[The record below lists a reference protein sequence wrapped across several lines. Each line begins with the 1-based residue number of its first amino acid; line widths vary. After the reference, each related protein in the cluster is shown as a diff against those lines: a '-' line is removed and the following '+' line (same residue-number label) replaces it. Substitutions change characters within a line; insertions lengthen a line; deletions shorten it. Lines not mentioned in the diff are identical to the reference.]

1 MSKPRQTIE
10 DAIVLFAGDSGD
22 GSQTIGAQMT
32 QTSAMAGN
40 DVSTHPDFPAEIRA
54 PAGSLAGV
62 SGFQLHFSSRDIYT
76 PGDKCDVLV
85 AMNPAA
91 LTENIEYL
99 KPNGLLIVN
108 IDNFQKKNLDLAG
121 YVTNPLEDDSLSQFQ
136 IFSVE
141 LTYLTREALAETE
154 LTSKEKDLCKN
165 FFALGVIFWLF
176 NRPIDYTLRFLK
188 EKFGARK
195 PQFVEANTLALKA
208 GIAFA
213 EATDQVAS
221 TYEVKPAKFQ
231 PGKYRNIMGNAA
243 AAIGLIAASQK
254 AGLQLVYGSYP
265 ITPASDILHELSK
278 YKEFGVKTMQMED
291 EIAAVGSAIGASFGG
306 ALGVTG
312 SSGPGIALKAEAIG
326 LAVMVELPLVI
337 LNIQRAGPST
347 GMPTKTEQSDLLQV
361 LYGRNGESPVPVVAA
376 ARPSDCFDTAYEAA
390 RIALKYMTPVFFLSD
405 NTIAN
410 GAEPWRIPDVS
421 TLPSV
426 TTRIESNGSNAEE
439 FEFMAYARDEETLAR
454 PWAIPG
460 TLGLEHRIG
469 GLEKQD
475 LTGNVSY
482 DPENHEKMSR
492 LRDEKVARIANDIP
506 PTEVFGQ
513 NGDELLII
521 GWGGTFGAL
530 RTAVKK
536 KQTEGV
542 PVSHVHLR
550 YLNPLPAD
558 LGDIINRFK
567 KVVVAELNLGQ
578 IITII
583 RARYLVDAIG
593 FNKIQ
598 GQPFYVYE
606 VESKIDEILER

>member
-10 DAIVLFAGDSGD
+10 DAVVLFAGDSGD

-62 SGFQLHFSSRDIYT
+62 SGFQLHFSSQDIFT

-91 LTENIEYL
+91 LSENHEYL

-108 IDNFQKKNLDLAG
+108 TDNFQKKNLNLAG
-121 YVTNPLEDDSLSQFQ
+121 YVSNPLEDDSLSQFQ
-136 IFSVE
+136 IFSIE
-141 LTYLTREALAETE
+141 LTRLTHEALAETE

-176 NRPIDYTLRFLK
+176 NRPMDYTLRFIK
-188 EKFGARK
+188 ETLGARYPK
-195 PQFVEANTLALKA
+195 FVEPNILALKA
-208 GIAFA
+208 GVAFA

-254 AGLQLVYGSYP
+254 ARLQLVYGSYP

-291 EIAAVGSAIGASFGG
+291 EIAAVGSAIGASYGG

-312 SSGPGIALKAEAIG
+312 SSGPGIALKGEAIG

-361 LYGRNGESPVPVVAA
+361 LYGRNGESPVPVIAA
-376 ARPSDCFDTAYEAA
+376 SRPSDCFDTAYEAA

-405 NTIAN
+405 NSIAN
-410 GAEPWRIPDVS
+410 GAEPWKIPDAS
-421 TLPSV
+421 TLPAM
-426 TTRIESNGSNAEE
+426 TTRFVSNGSNTEE
-439 FEFMAYARDEETLAR
+439 FMPYARDEETLAR
-454 PWAIPG
+454 SWAVPG
-460 TLGLEHRIG
+460 TPGLEHRIG

-482 DPENHEKMSR
+482 DPDNHEKMTR

-513 NGDELLII
+513 DGDELLVI
-521 GWGGTFGAL
+521 GWGGTFGTL
-530 RTAVKK
+530 RTAVKN
-536 KQTEGV
+536 KQAEGV
-542 PVSHVHLR
+542 SVSHVHLR

-558 LGDIINRFK
+558 LGDIISRYQ

-578 IITII
+578 IATII

>member
-10 DAIVLFAGDSGD
+10 DAVVLFAGDSGD

-40 DVSTHPDFPAEIRA
+40 DVSTHPDYPAEIRA

-62 SGFQLHFSSRDIYT
+62 SGFQLHFSSQDIFT

-91 LTENIEYL
+91 LSENHEYL

-108 IDNFQKKNLDLAG
+108 TDNFQKKNLNLAG
-121 YVTNPLEDDSLSQFQ
+121 YVSNPLEDDSLSKFQ
-136 IFSVE
+136 IFSIE
-141 LTYLTREALAETE
+141 LTRLTHEALAETE

-176 NRPIDYTLRFLK
+176 NRPMDYTLRFIK
-188 EKFGARK
+188 ETLGARYPK
-195 PQFVEANTLALKA
+195 FVEPNILALKA
-208 GIAFA
+208 GVAFA

-243 AAIGLIAASQK
+243 AAIGLIAAAQK
-254 AGLQLVYGSYP
+254 ARLQLVYGSYP

-291 EIAAVGSAIGASFGG
+291 EIAAVGSAIGASYGG

-361 LYGRNGESPVPVVAA
+361 LYGRNGESPVPVIAA

-405 NTIAN
+405 NSIAN
-410 GAEPWRIPDVS
+410 GAEPWKIPDAS
-421 TLPSV
+421 TLPAM
-426 TTRIESNGSNAEE
+426 TTRFVSNGSNTEE
-439 FEFMAYARDEETLAR
+439 FMPYARDEETLAR
-454 PWAIPG
+454 SWAVPG
-460 TLGLEHRIG
+460 TPGLEHRIG

-482 DPENHEKMSR
+482 DPDNHEKMTR

-513 NGDELLII
+513 DGDELLVI
-521 GWGGTFGAL
+521 GWGGTFGTL
-530 RTAVKK
+530 RTAVKN
-536 KQTEGV
+536 KQAEGV
-542 PVSHVHLR
+542 SVSHVHLR

-558 LGDIINRFK
+558 LGDIISRYQ

-578 IITII
+578 IATII

>member
-10 DAIVLFAGDSGD
+10 DAVVLFAGDSGD

-62 SGFQLHFSSRDIYT
+62 SGFQLHFSSQDIFT

-91 LTENIEYL
+91 LSENHEHL
-99 KPNGLLIVN
+99 KLNGLLIVN
-108 IDNFQKKNLDLAG
+108 RDNFQQKNLNLAG
-121 YVTNPLEDDSLSQFQ
+121 YVSNPLEDDSLSRFQ
-136 IFSVE
+136 IFSIE
-141 LTYLTREALAETE
+141 LTRLTHEALAETE
-154 LTSKEKDLCKN
+154 LSSKEKDLCKN

-176 NRPIDYTLRFLK
+176 NRPIDYTL
-188 EKFGARK
+188 KFITETLGARYPKFVK
-195 PQFVEANTLALKA
+195 PNILALKA

-291 EIAAVGSAIGASFGG
+291 EIAAVGSAIGASYGG

-312 SSGPGIALKAEAIG
+312 SSGPGIALKGEAIG

-361 LYGRNGESPVPVVAA
+361 LYGRNGESPVPVIAA
-376 ARPSDCFDTAYEAA
+376 ARPSDCFATAYEAA

-405 NTIAN
+405 NSIAN
-410 GAEPWRIPDVS
+410 GAEPWKIPDVT
-421 TLPSV
+421 TLPEMV
-426 TTRIESNGSNAEE
+426 TRIENNGSNTK
-439 FEFMAYARDEETLAR
+439 EFMPYARDEETLAR
-454 PWAIPG
+454 PWAVPG
-460 TLGLEHRIG
+460 TPGLEHRIG

-482 DPENHEKMSR
+482 DPDNHEKMSQ
-492 LRDEKVARIANDIP
+492 LRNEKVAKIANDIP
-506 PTEVFGQ
+506 STEVFGP
-513 NGDELLII
+513 NNEDLLII
-521 GWGGTFGAL
+521 GWGGTFGTL
-530 RTAVKK
+530 RTAVKN
-536 KQTEGV
+536 KQAEGV
-542 PVSHVHLR
+542 SVSHVHLR
-550 YLNPLPAD
+550 YLNPLPED
-558 LGDIINRFK
+558 LGDIISRFK
-567 KVVVAELNLGQ
+567 KIVVAELNLGQ
-578 IITII
+578 IVTII
-583 RARYLVDAIG
+583 RARYLVDAIS
-593 FNKIQ
+593 FNKMQ

>member
-1 MSKPRQTIE
+1 MSKPKQTIE
-10 DAIVLFAGDSGD
+10 DAVVLFAGDSGD

-62 SGFQLHFSSRDIYT
+62 SGFQLHFSSQDIFT

-85 AMNPAA
+85 TMNPAA
-91 LTENIEYL
+91 LSENHEHL

-108 IDNFQKKNLDLAG
+108 IDNFQQKNLNLAG
-121 YVTNPLEDDSLSQFQ
+121 YVSNPLEDDSLSQFQ
-136 IFSVE
+136 IFSIE
-141 LTYLTREALAETE
+141 LTRLTHEALAETK

-176 NRPIDYTLRFLK
+176 NRPIDYTL
-188 EKFGARK
+188 KFITETLGARYPK
-195 PQFVEANTLALKA
+195 FVEPNILALKA

-278 YKEFGVKTMQMED
+278 YKEFDVKTMQMED
-291 EIAAVGSAIGASFGG
+291 EIAAVGSAIGASYGG

-312 SSGPGIALKAEAIG
+312 SSGPGIALKGEAIG

-361 LYGRNGESPVPVVAA
+361 LYGRNGESPVPVIAA
-376 ARPSDCFDTAYEAA
+376 ARPSDCFATAYEAA

-405 NTIAN
+405 NSIAN
-410 GAEPWRIPDVS
+410 GAEPWQIPEVA
-421 TLPSV
+421 TLPEIE
-426 TTRIESNGSNAEE
+426 TRIENNGNNTQD
-439 FEFMAYARDEETLAR
+439 FMPYARDEETLAR

-460 TLGLEHRIG
+460 TPGLEHRIG

-482 DPENHEKMSR
+482 DPDNHEKMSQ
-492 LRDEKVARIANDIP
+492 LRNEKVAKIANDIP

-513 NGDELLII
+513 NNEELLII
-521 GWGGTFGAL
+521 GWGGTFGTL
-530 RTAVKK
+530 RTAVKN
-536 KQTEGV
+536 KQAEGV
-542 PVSHVHLR
+542 SVSHVHLR
-550 YLNPLPAD
+550 YLNPLPED
-558 LGDIINRFK
+558 LGDIMSRFK

-578 IITII
+578 IVTII
-583 RARYLVDAIG
+583 RARYLVDAIS

>member
-10 DAIVLFAGDSGD
+10 DAVVLFAGDSGD

-62 SGFQLHFSSRDIYT
+62 SGFQLHFSSQDIFT

-91 LTENIEYL
+91 LSENREYL

-108 IDNFQKKNLDLAG
+108 TDNFQKKNLNLAG
-121 YVTNPLEDDSLSQFQ
+121 YVSNPLEDDSLSQFQ
-136 IFSVE
+136 IFSIE
-141 LTYLTREALAETE
+141 LTRLTHEALAETE

-176 NRPIDYTLRFLK
+176 NRPMDYTLRFIK
-188 EKFGARK
+188 ETLGVRYPK
-195 PQFVEANTLALKA
+195 FVEPNILALKA
-208 GIAFA
+208 GVAFA

-243 AAIGLIAASQK
+243 AALGLIAASQK
-254 AGLQLVYGSYP
+254 ARLQLVYGSYP

-291 EIAAVGSAIGASFGG
+291 EIAAVGSAIGASYGG

-312 SSGPGIALKAEAIG
+312 SSGPGIALKGEAIG

-361 LYGRNGESPVPVVAA
+361 LYGRNGESPVPVIAA

-405 NTIAN
+405 NSIAN
-410 GAEPWRIPDVS
+410 GAEPWKIPEAS
-421 TLPSV
+421 TLPAM
-426 TTRIESNGSNAEE
+426 TTRFVSNGSNTEE
-439 FEFMAYARDEETLAR
+439 FMPYARDEETLAR
-454 PWAIPG
+454 PWAVPG
-460 TLGLEHRIG
+460 TPGREHRIG

-482 DPENHEKMSR
+482 DPDNHEKMSR

-513 NGDELLII
+513 DGDELLVI
-521 GWGGTFGAL
+521 GWGGTFGTL
-530 RTAVKK
+530 RTAVKN
-536 KQTEGV
+536 KQAEGV

-558 LGDIINRFK
+558 LGDIISRYQ

-578 IITII
+578 IATII

>member
-10 DAIVLFAGDSGD
+10 DAVVLFAGDSGD

-62 SGFQLHFSSRDIYT
+62 SGFQLHFSSQDIFT

-91 LTENIEYL
+91 LSENHEYL

-108 IDNFQKKNLDLAG
+108 TDNFQKKNLNLAG
-121 YVTNPLEDDSLSQFQ
+121 YVSNPLEDDSLSQFQ
-136 IFSVE
+136 IFSIE
-141 LTYLTREALAETE
+141 LTRLTHEALAETE

-176 NRPIDYTLRFLK
+176 NRPMDYTLRFIK
-188 EKFGARK
+188 ETLGARYPK
-195 PQFVEANTLALKA
+195 FVEPNILALKA
-208 GIAFA
+208 GVAFA

-278 YKEFGVKTMQMED
+278 YKEFDVKTMQMED
-291 EIAAVGSAIGASFGG
+291 EIAAVGSAIGASYGG

-312 SSGPGIALKAEAIG
+312 SSGPGIALKGEAIG
-326 LAVMVELPLVI
+326 LAVMVELPLII

-361 LYGRNGESPVPVVAA
+361 LYGRNGESPVPVIAA

-405 NTIAN
+405 NSIAN
-410 GAEPWRIPDVS
+410 GAEPWKIPDVS
-421 TLPSV
+421 TLPAM
-426 TTRIESNGSNAEE
+426 TTRFVSNGSNTEE
-439 FEFMAYARDEETLAR
+439 FMPYARDEETLAR
-454 PWAIPG
+454 SWAVPG
-460 TLGLEHRIG
+460 TPGLEHRIG

-482 DPENHEKMSR
+482 DPDNHEKMSL

-513 NGDELLII
+513 EGDELLVI
-521 GWGGTFGAL
+521 GWGGTFGTL
-530 RTAVKK
+530 RTAVKN
-536 KQTEGV
+536 KQAEGV

-558 LGDIINRFK
+558 LGDIISRYQ

-578 IITII
+578 IATII

>member
-10 DAIVLFAGDSGD
+10 DAVVLFAGDSGD

-40 DVSTHPDFPAEIRA
+40 DVSTHPDYPAEIRA

-62 SGFQLHFSSRDIYT
+62 SGFQLHFSSQDIFT

-91 LTENIEYL
+91 LSENHEYL

-108 IDNFQKKNLDLAG
+108 TDNFQKKNLNLAG
-121 YVTNPLEDDSLSQFQ
+121 YVSNPLEDDSLSQFQ
-136 IFSVE
+136 IFSIE
-141 LTYLTREALAETE
+141 LTRLTHEALAETE

-176 NRPIDYTLRFLK
+176 NRPMDYTLRFIK
-188 EKFGARK
+188 ETLGTRYPK
-195 PQFVEANTLALKA
+195 FVEPNTLALKA
-208 GIAFA
+208 GVAFA

-243 AAIGLIAASQK
+243 VAIGLIAASQK
-254 AGLQLVYGSYP
+254 ARLQLVYGSYP

-291 EIAAVGSAIGASFGG
+291 EIAAVGSAIGASYGG

-361 LYGRNGESPVPVVAA
+361 LYGRNGESPVPVIAA

-405 NTIAN
+405 NSIAN
-410 GAEPWRIPDVS
+410 GAEPWKIPDAS
-421 TLPSV
+421 TLPAM
-426 TTRIESNGSNAEE
+426 TTRFVSNGSNTEE
-439 FEFMAYARDEETLAR
+439 FMPYARDEETLAR
-454 PWAIPG
+454 SWAVPG
-460 TLGLEHRIG
+460 TPGLEHRIG

-482 DPENHEKMSR
+482 DPDNHEKMTR

-513 NGDELLII
+513 DGDELLVI
-521 GWGGTFGAL
+521 GWGGTFGTL
-530 RTAVKK
+530 RTAVKN
-536 KQTEGV
+536 KQAEGV
-542 PVSHVHLR
+542 SVSHVHLR

-558 LGDIINRFK
+558 LGDIISRYQ

-578 IITII
+578 IATII

>member
-10 DAIVLFAGDSGD
+10 DAVVLFAGDSGD

-62 SGFQLHFSSRDIYT
+62 SGFQLHFSSQDIFT

-91 LTENIEYL
+91 LSENREYL

-108 IDNFQKKNLDLAG
+108 TDNFQKKNLNLAG
-121 YVTNPLEDDSLSQFQ
+121 YVSNPLEDDSLSQFQ
-136 IFSVE
+136 IFSIE
-141 LTYLTREALAETE
+141 LTRLTHEALAETE

-176 NRPIDYTLRFLK
+176 NRPMDYTLRFIK
-188 EKFGARK
+188 ETLGARYPK
-195 PQFVEANTLALKA
+195 FVEPNILALKA
-208 GIAFA
+208 GVAFA

-243 AAIGLIAASQK
+243 AALGLIAASQK
-254 AGLQLVYGSYP
+254 ARLQLVYGSYP

-291 EIAAVGSAIGASFGG
+291 EIAAVGSAIGASYGG

-312 SSGPGIALKAEAIG
+312 SSGPGIALKGEAIG

-361 LYGRNGESPVPVVAA
+361 LYGRNGESPVPVIAA
-376 ARPSDCFDTAYEAA
+376 SRPSDCFDTAYEAA

-405 NTIAN
+405 NSIAN
-410 GAEPWRIPDVS
+410 GAEPWKIPDAS
-421 TLPSV
+421 TLPAM
-426 TTRIESNGSNAEE
+426 TTRFVSNGSNTEE
-439 FEFMAYARDEETLAR
+439 FMPYARDEETLAR
-454 PWAIPG
+454 PWAVPG
-460 TLGLEHRIG
+460 TPGLEHRIG

-482 DPENHEKMSR
+482 DPDNHEKMSR

-513 NGDELLII
+513 DGDELLVI
-521 GWGGTFGAL
+521 GWGGTFGTL
-530 RTAVKK
+530 RTAVKN
-536 KQTEGV
+536 KQAEGV
-542 PVSHVHLR
+542 SVSHVHLR

-558 LGDIINRFK
+558 LGDIISRYQ

-578 IITII
+578 IATII

>member
-1 MSKPRQTIE
+1 
-10 DAIVLFAGDSGD
+10 
-22 GSQTIGAQMT
+22 
-32 QTSAMAGN
+32 
-40 DVSTHPDFPAEIRA
+40 
-54 PAGSLAGV
+54 
-62 SGFQLHFSSRDIYT
+62 
-76 PGDKCDVLV
+76 
-85 AMNPAA
+85 
-91 LTENIEYL
+91 
-99 KPNGLLIVN
+99 
-108 IDNFQKKNLDLAG
+108 
-121 YVTNPLEDDSLSQFQ
+121 
-136 IFSVE
+136 
-141 LTYLTREALAETE
+141 
-154 LTSKEKDLCKN
+154 
-165 FFALGVIFWLF
+165 
-176 NRPIDYTLRFLK
+176 
-188 EKFGARK
+188 
-195 PQFVEANTLALKA
+195 
-208 GIAFA
+208 
-213 EATDQVAS
+213 
-221 TYEVKPAKFQ
+221 
-231 PGKYRNIMGNAA
+231 
-243 AAIGLIAASQK
+243 
-254 AGLQLVYGSYP
+254 
-265 ITPASDILHELSK
+265 
-278 YKEFGVKTMQMED
+278 
-291 EIAAVGSAIGASFGG
+291 
-306 ALGVTG
+306 
-312 SSGPGIALKAEAIG
+312 
-326 LAVMVELPLVI
+326 
-337 LNIQRAGPST
+337 
-347 GMPTKTEQSDLLQV
+347 
-361 LYGRNGESPVPVVAA
+361 
-376 ARPSDCFDTAYEAA
+376 
-390 RIALKYMTPVFFLSD
+390 MTPVFFLSD

>member
-40 DVSTHPDFPAEIRA
+40 DVSTHPDYPAEIRA

-62 SGFQLHFSSRDIYT
+62 SGFQLHFSSQDIFT

-91 LTENIEYL
+91 LSENHEYL

-108 IDNFQKKNLDLAG
+108 TDNFQKKNLNLAG
-121 YVTNPLEDDSLSQFQ
+121 YVSNPLEDDSLSQFQ
-136 IFSVE
+136 IFSIE
-141 LTYLTREALAETE
+141 LTRLTHEALAETE

-176 NRPIDYTLRFLK
+176 NRPMDYTLRFIK
-188 EKFGARK
+188 ETLGARYPK
-195 PQFVEANTLALKA
+195 FVEPNILALKA
-208 GIAFA
+208 GVAFA

-254 AGLQLVYGSYP
+254 ARLQLVYGSYP

-291 EIAAVGSAIGASFGG
+291 EIAAVGSAIGASYGG

-312 SSGPGIALKAEAIG
+312 SSGPGIALKGEAIG

-361 LYGRNGESPVPVVAA
+361 LYGRNGESPVPVIAA
-376 ARPSDCFDTAYEAA
+376 SRPSDCFDTAYEAA

-405 NTIAN
+405 NSIAN
-410 GAEPWRIPDVS
+410 GAEPWKIPDAS
-421 TLPSV
+421 TLPAM
-426 TTRIESNGSNAEE
+426 TTRFVSNGRNTEE
-439 FEFMAYARDEETLAR
+439 FMPYARDEETLAR
-454 PWAIPG
+454 SWAVPG
-460 TLGLEHRIG
+460 TPGLEHRIG

-482 DPENHEKMSR
+482 DPDNHEKMTR

-513 NGDELLII
+513 DGDELLVI
-521 GWGGTFGAL
+521 GWGGTFGTL
-530 RTAVKK
+530 RTAVKN
-536 KQTEGV
+536 KQAEGV
-542 PVSHVHLR
+542 SVSHVHLR

-558 LGDIINRFK
+558 LGDIISRYQ

-578 IITII
+578 IATII

>member
-10 DAIVLFAGDSGD
+10 DAVVLFAGDSGD

-40 DVSTHPDFPAEIRA
+40 DVSTHPDYPAEIRA

-62 SGFQLHFSSRDIYT
+62 SGFQLHFSSQDIFT

-91 LTENIEYL
+91 LSENHEYL

-108 IDNFQKKNLDLAG
+108 IDNFQKKNLNLAG
-121 YVTNPLEDDSLSQFQ
+121 YVSNPLEDDSLSQFQ
-136 IFSVE
+136 IFSIG
-141 LTYLTREALAETE
+141 LTRLTHEALAETE

-176 NRPIDYTLRFLK
+176 NRPMDYTLRFIK
-188 EKFGARK
+188 ETLGARYPK
-195 PQFVEANTLALKA
+195 FVEPNILALKA
-208 GIAFA
+208 GVAFA

-254 AGLQLVYGSYP
+254 ARLQLVYGSYP

-291 EIAAVGSAIGASFGG
+291 EIAAVGSAIGASYGG

-312 SSGPGIALKAEAIG
+312 SSGPGIALKGEAIG

-361 LYGRNGESPVPVVAA
+361 LYGRNGESPVPVIAA
-376 ARPSDCFDTAYEAA
+376 SRPSDCFDTAYEAA

-405 NTIAN
+405 NSIAN
-410 GAEPWRIPDVS
+410 GAEPWKIPDAS
-421 TLPSV
+421 TLPAM
-426 TTRIESNGSNAEE
+426 TTRFVSNGSNTEE
-439 FEFMAYARDEETLAR
+439 FMPYARDEETLAR
-454 PWAIPG
+454 SWAVPG
-460 TLGLEHRIG
+460 TPGLEHRIG

-482 DPENHEKMSR
+482 DPDNHEKMTR

-513 NGDELLII
+513 DGDELLVI
-521 GWGGTFGAL
+521 GWGGTFGTL
-530 RTAVKK
+530 RTAVKN
-536 KQTEGV
+536 KQAEGV
-542 PVSHVHLR
+542 SVSHVHLR

-558 LGDIINRFK
+558 LGDIISRYQ

-578 IITII
+578 IATII

>member
-10 DAIVLFAGDSGD
+10 DAVVLFAGDSGD

-40 DVSTHPDFPAEIRA
+40 DVSTHPDYPAAIRA

-62 SGFQLHFSSRDIYT
+62 SGFQLHFSSQDIFT

-91 LTENIEYL
+91 LSENREYL

-108 IDNFQKKNLDLAG
+108 TDNFQKKNLNLAG
-121 YVTNPLEDDSLSQFQ
+121 YVSNPLEDDSLSQFQ
-136 IFSVE
+136 IFSIE
-141 LTYLTREALAETE
+141 LTRLTHEALAETE

-176 NRPIDYTLRFLK
+176 NRPMDYTLRFIK
-188 EKFGARK
+188 ETLGTRYPK
-195 PQFVEANTLALKA
+195 FVEPNILALKA
-208 GIAFA
+208 GVAFA

-254 AGLQLVYGSYP
+254 ARLQLVYGSYP

-291 EIAAVGSAIGASFGG
+291 EIAAVGSAIGASYGG

-312 SSGPGIALKAEAIG
+312 SSGPGIALKGEAIG

-361 LYGRNGESPVPVVAA
+361 LYGRNGESPVPVIAA
-376 ARPSDCFDTAYEAA
+376 SRPSDCFDTAYEAA

-405 NTIAN
+405 NSIAN
-410 GAEPWRIPDVS
+410 GAEPWKIPDAS
-421 TLPSV
+421 TLPAM
-426 TTRIESNGSNAEE
+426 TTRFVSNGSNTEE
-439 FEFMAYARDEETLAR
+439 FMPYARDEETLAR
-454 PWAIPG
+454 SWAVPG
-460 TLGLEHRIG
+460 TPGLEHRIG

-482 DPENHEKMSR
+482 DPDNHEKMTK

-513 NGDELLII
+513 DGDELLVI
-521 GWGGTFGAL
+521 GWGGTFGTL
-530 RTAVKK
+530 RTAVKN
-536 KQTEGV
+536 KQAEGV
-542 PVSHVHLR
+542 SVSHVHLR

-558 LGDIINRFK
+558 LGDIISRYQ

-578 IITII
+578 IATII

-606 VESKIDEILER
+606 VENKIDEILER

>member
-10 DAIVLFAGDSGD
+10 DAVVLFAGDSGD

-40 DVSTHPDFPAEIRA
+40 DVSTHPDYPAEIRA

-62 SGFQLHFSSRDIYT
+62 SGFQLHFSSQDIFT

-91 LTENIEYL
+91 LSENREYL

-108 IDNFQKKNLDLAG
+108 TDNFQKKNLNLAG
-121 YVTNPLEDDSLSQFQ
+121 YVSNPLEDDSLSQFQ
-136 IFSVE
+136 IFSIE
-141 LTYLTREALAETE
+141 LTRLTHEALAETE

-176 NRPIDYTLRFLK
+176 NRPMDYTLRFIK
-188 EKFGARK
+188 ETLGVRYPK
-195 PQFVEANTLALKA
+195 FVEPNILALKA
-208 GIAFA
+208 GVAFA

-254 AGLQLVYGSYP
+254 ARLQLVYGSYP

-278 YKEFGVKTMQMED
+278 YKEFDVKTMQMED
-291 EIAAVGSAIGASFGG
+291 EIAAVGSAIGASYGG

-312 SSGPGIALKAEAIG
+312 SSGPGIALKGEAIG

-361 LYGRNGESPVPVVAA
+361 LYGRNGESPVPVIAA

-405 NTIAN
+405 NSIAN
-410 GAEPWRIPDVS
+410 GAEPWKIPEAS
-421 TLPSV
+421 TLPAM
-426 TTRIESNGSNAEE
+426 TTRFVSNGSNTEE
-439 FEFMAYARDEETLAR
+439 FMPYARDEETLAR
-454 PWAIPG
+454 PWAVPG
-460 TLGLEHRIG
+460 TPGLEHRIG

-482 DPENHEKMSR
+482 DPDNHEKMTR

-513 NGDELLII
+513 DGDELLVI
-521 GWGGTFGAL
+521 GWGGTFGTL
-530 RTAVKK
+530 RTAVKN
-536 KQTEGV
+536 KQAEGV

-558 LGDIINRFK
+558 LGDIISRYQ

-578 IITII
+578 IATII

>member
-91 LTENIEYL
+91 LTENIKYL

-460 TLGLEHRIG
+460 TLGLEHRVG

>member
-10 DAIVLFAGDSGD
+10 DAVVLFAGDSGD

-40 DVSTHPDFPAEIRA
+40 DVSTHPDYPAEIRA

-62 SGFQLHFSSRDIYT
+62 SGFQLHFSSQDIFT

-91 LTENIEYL
+91 LSENHEYL

-108 IDNFQKKNLDLAG
+108 TDNFQKKNLNLAG
-121 YVTNPLEDDSLSQFQ
+121 YVSNPLEDDSLSQFQ
-136 IFSVE
+136 IFSIE
-141 LTYLTREALAETE
+141 LTRLTHEALAETE

-176 NRPIDYTLRFLK
+176 NRPMDYTLRFIK
-188 EKFGARK
+188 ETLGARYPK
-195 PQFVEANTLALKA
+195 FVEPNILALKA
-208 GIAFA
+208 GVAFA

-243 AAIGLIAASQK
+243 AAIGLIAAAQK
-254 AGLQLVYGSYP
+254 ARLQLVYGSYP

-291 EIAAVGSAIGASFGG
+291 EIAAVGSAIGASYGG

-361 LYGRNGESPVPVVAA
+361 LYGRNGESPVPVIAA

-405 NTIAN
+405 NSIAN
-410 GAEPWRIPDVS
+410 GAEPWKIPDAS
-421 TLPSV
+421 TLPAM
-426 TTRIESNGSNAEE
+426 TTRFVSNGSKTEE
-439 FEFMAYARDEETLAR
+439 FMPYARDEETLAR
-454 PWAIPG
+454 SWAVPG
-460 TLGLEHRIG
+460 TPGLEHRIG

-482 DPENHEKMSR
+482 DPDNHEKMTR

-513 NGDELLII
+513 DGDELLVI
-521 GWGGTFGAL
+521 GWGGTFGTL
-530 RTAVKK
+530 RTAVKN
-536 KQTEGV
+536 KQAEGV
-542 PVSHVHLR
+542 SVSHVHLR

-558 LGDIINRFK
+558 LGDIISRYQ

-578 IITII
+578 IATII

>member
-10 DAIVLFAGDSGD
+10 DAVVLFAGDSGD

-40 DVSTHPDFPAEIRA
+40 DVSTHPDYPAEIRA

-62 SGFQLHFSSRDIYT
+62 SGFQLHFSSQDIFT

-91 LTENIEYL
+91 LSENHEYL

-108 IDNFQKKNLDLAG
+108 TDNFQKKNLNLAG
-121 YVTNPLEDDSLSQFQ
+121 YVSNPLEDDSLSQFQ
-136 IFSVE
+136 IFSIE
-141 LTYLTREALAETE
+141 LTRLTHEALAETE

-176 NRPIDYTLRFLK
+176 NRPMDYTLRFIK
-188 EKFGARK
+188 ETLGVRYPK
-195 PQFVEANTLALKA
+195 FVEPNILALKA
-208 GIAFA
+208 GVAFA

-278 YKEFGVKTMQMED
+278 YKEFDVKTMQMED
-291 EIAAVGSAIGASFGG
+291 EIAAVGSAIGASYGG

-312 SSGPGIALKAEAIG
+312 SSGPGIALKGEAIG
-326 LAVMVELPLVI
+326 LAVMVELPLII

-361 LYGRNGESPVPVVAA
+361 LYGRNGESPVPVIAA

-405 NTIAN
+405 NSIAN
-410 GAEPWRIPDVS
+410 GAEPWKIPDVS
-421 TLPSV
+421 TLPAM
-426 TTRIESNGSNAEE
+426 TTRFVSNGSNTEE
-439 FEFMAYARDEETLAR
+439 FMPYARDEETLAR
-454 PWAIPG
+454 PWAVPG
-460 TLGLEHRIG
+460 TPGLEHRIG

-482 DPENHEKMSR
+482 DPDNHEKMSR
-492 LRDEKVARIANDIP
+492 LRDKKVARIANDIP

-513 NGDELLII
+513 EGDELLVI
-521 GWGGTFGAL
+521 GWGGTFGTL
-530 RTAVKK
+530 RTAVKN
-536 KQTEGV
+536 KQAEGV

-558 LGDIINRFK
+558 LGDIISRYQ

-578 IITII
+578 IATII

>member
-10 DAIVLFAGDSGD
+10 DAVVLFAGDSGD

-62 SGFQLHFSSRDIYT
+62 SGFQLHFSSQDIFT

-91 LTENIEYL
+91 LRENHEHL

-108 IDNFQKKNLDLAG
+108 IDNFQKKNLNLAG
-121 YVTNPLEDDSLSQFQ
+121 YVSNPLEDDSLSQFQ
-136 IFSVE
+136 IFSIE
-141 LTYLTREALAETE
+141 LTRLTHEALAETE
-154 LTSKEKDLCKN
+154 LSSKEKDLCKN

-176 NRPIDYTLRFLK
+176 NRPIDYTL
-188 EKFGARK
+188 KFITETLGARYPK
-195 PQFVEANTLALKA
+195 FVEPNILALKA

-254 AGLQLVYGSYP
+254 ADLQLVYGSYP

-291 EIAAVGSAIGASFGG
+291 EIAAVGSAIGASYGG

-312 SSGPGIALKAEAIG
+312 SSGPGIALKGEAIG
-326 LAVMVELPLVI
+326 IAVRVELPLVI

-361 LYGRNGESPVPVVAA
+361 LYGRNGESPVPVIAA
-376 ARPSDCFDTAYEAA
+376 SRPSDCFATAYEAA

-405 NTIAN
+405 NSIAN
-410 GAEPWRIPDVS
+410 GAEPWQIPEVA
-421 TLPSV
+421 TLPEIE
-426 TTRIESNGSNAEE
+426 TRIENNGNNTQD
-439 FEFMAYARDEETLAR
+439 FMPYARDEETLAR

-460 TLGLEHRIG
+460 TPGLEHRIG

-482 DPENHEKMSR
+482 DPDNHEKMSQ
-492 LRDEKVARIANDIP
+492 LRNEKVAKIANDIP

-513 NGDELLII
+513 NNEELLMI
-521 GWGGTFGAL
+521 GWGGTFGTL
-530 RTAVKK
+530 RTAVKN
-536 KQTEGV
+536 KQAEGV
-542 PVSHVHLR
+542 SVSHVHLR
-550 YLNPLPAD
+550 YLNPLPED
-558 LGDIINRFK
+558 LGDIMSRFK

-578 IITII
+578 IVTII
-583 RARYLVDAIG
+583 RARYLVDAIS

>member
-10 DAIVLFAGDSGD
+10 DAVVLFAGDSGD

-62 SGFQLHFSSRDIYT
+62 SGFQLHFSSQDIFT

-91 LTENIEYL
+91 LSENHEYL

-108 IDNFQKKNLDLAG
+108 TDNFQKKNLNLAG
-121 YVTNPLEDDSLSQFQ
+121 YVSNPLEDDSLSQFQ
-136 IFSVE
+136 IFSIE
-141 LTYLTREALAETE
+141 LTRLTHEALAETE

-176 NRPIDYTLRFLK
+176 NRPMDYTLRFIK
-188 EKFGARK
+188 ETLGTRYPK
-195 PQFVEANTLALKA
+195 FVEPNILALKA
-208 GIAFA
+208 GVAFA

-254 AGLQLVYGSYP
+254 ARLQLVYGSYP

-291 EIAAVGSAIGASFGG
+291 EIAAVGSAIGASYGG

-312 SSGPGIALKAEAIG
+312 SSGPGIALKGEAIG

-361 LYGRNGESPVPVVAA
+361 LYGRNGESPVPVIAA
-376 ARPSDCFDTAYEAA
+376 SRPSDCFDTAYEAA

-405 NTIAN
+405 NSIAN
-410 GAEPWRIPDVS
+410 GAEPWKIPDAS
-421 TLPSV
+421 TLPAM
-426 TTRIESNGSNAEE
+426 TTRFVSNGSNTEE
-439 FEFMAYARDEETLAR
+439 FMPYARDEETLAR
-454 PWAIPG
+454 SWAVPG
-460 TLGLEHRIG
+460 TPGLEHRIG

-482 DPENHEKMSR
+482 DPDNHEKMTR

-513 NGDELLII
+513 DGDELLVI
-521 GWGGTFGAL
+521 GWGGTFGTL
-530 RTAVKK
+530 RTAVKN
-536 KQTEGV
+536 KQAEGV
-542 PVSHVHLR
+542 SVSHVHLR

-558 LGDIINRFK
+558 LGDIISRYQ

-578 IITII
+578 IATII

>member
-10 DAIVLFAGDSGD
+10 DAVVLFAGDSGD

-62 SGFQLHFSSRDIYT
+62 SGFQLHFSSQDIFT

-91 LTENIEYL
+91 LRENHEHL

-108 IDNFQKKNLDLAG
+108 IDNFQKKNLNLAG
-121 YVTNPLEDDSLSQFQ
+121 YVSNPLEDDSLSQFQ
-136 IFSVE
+136 IFSIE
-141 LTYLTREALAETE
+141 LTRLTHEALAETE
-154 LTSKEKDLCKN
+154 LSSKEKDLCKN

-176 NRPIDYTLRFLK
+176 NRPIDYTL
-188 EKFGARK
+188 KFITETLGARYPK
-195 PQFVEANTLALKA
+195 FVEPNILALKA

-254 AGLQLVYGSYP
+254 ADLQLVYGSYP

-291 EIAAVGSAIGASFGG
+291 EIAAVGSAIGASYGG

-312 SSGPGIALKAEAIG
+312 SSGPGIALKGEAIG

-361 LYGRNGESPVPVVAA
+361 LYGRNGESPVPVIAA
-376 ARPSDCFDTAYEAA
+376 SRPSDCFATAYEAA

-405 NTIAN
+405 NSIAN
-410 GAEPWRIPDVS
+410 GAEPWQIPEVA
-421 TLPSV
+421 TLPEIE
-426 TTRIESNGSNAEE
+426 TRIENNGNNTQD
-439 FEFMAYARDEETLAR
+439 FMPYARDEETLAR

-460 TLGLEHRIG
+460 TEKLEHRVG
-469 GLEKQD
+469 GIETAEN
-475 LTGNVSY
+475 TGHVSY
-482 DPENHEKMSR
+482 DPENHHQMTLNRQK
-492 LRDEKVARIANDIP
+492 KVDIIADNIP
-506 PTEVFGQ
+506 KAKVYGEESGK
-513 NGDELLII
+513 LLVL
-521 GWGGTFGAL
+521 GWGGTFGSI
-530 RTAVKK
+530 RSAVNSA
-536 KQTEGV
+536 QIEGLD
-542 PVSHVHLR
+542 VSHLHLK
-550 YLNPLPAD
+550 YINPFPKN
-558 LGDIINRFK
+558 LGEILLKYN
-567 KVVVAELNLGQ
+567 KVLVPELNLGQ
-578 IITII
+578 LASVLRSKFLIDIES
-583 RARYLVDAIG
+583 
-593 FNKIQ
+593 FNKIA
-598 GQPFYVYE
+598 GKPFITSE
-606 VESKIDEILER
+606 IMSKIEELL

>member
-10 DAIVLFAGDSGD
+10 DAVVLFAGDSGD

-40 DVSTHPDFPAEIRA
+40 DVSTHPDYPAEIRA

-62 SGFQLHFSSRDIYT
+62 SGFQLHFSSQDIFT

-91 LTENIEYL
+91 LSENHEYL

-108 IDNFQKKNLDLAG
+108 TDNFQKKNLNLAG
-121 YVTNPLEDDSLSQFQ
+121 YVSNPLEDDSLSQFQ
-136 IFSVE
+136 IFSIE
-141 LTYLTREALAETE
+141 LTRLTHEALAETE

-176 NRPIDYTLRFLK
+176 NRPMDYTLRFIK
-188 EKFGARK
+188 ETLGARYPK
-195 PQFVEANTLALKA
+195 FVEPNILALKA
-208 GIAFA
+208 GVAFA

-254 AGLQLVYGSYP
+254 ARLQLVYGSYP

-291 EIAAVGSAIGASFGG
+291 EIAAVGSAIGASYGG

-312 SSGPGIALKAEAIG
+312 SSGPGIALKGEAIG

-361 LYGRNGESPVPVVAA
+361 LYGRNGESPVPVIAA

-405 NTIAN
+405 NSIAN
-410 GAEPWRIPDVS
+410 GAEPWKIPDAS
-421 TLPSV
+421 TLPAM
-426 TTRIESNGSNAEE
+426 TTRFVSNGSNTEE
-439 FEFMAYARDEETLAR
+439 FMPYARDEETLAR
-454 PWAIPG
+454 SWAVPG
-460 TLGLEHRIG
+460 TPGLEHRIG

-475 LTGNVSY
+475 LT
-482 DPENHEKMSR
+482 
-492 LRDEKVARIANDIP
+492 
-506 PTEVFGQ
+506 
-513 NGDELLII
+513 
-521 GWGGTFGAL
+521 
-530 RTAVKK
+530 
-536 KQTEGV
+536 
-542 PVSHVHLR
+542 
-550 YLNPLPAD
+550 
-558 LGDIINRFK
+558 
-567 KVVVAELNLGQ
+567 
-578 IITII
+578 
-583 RARYLVDAIG
+583 
-593 FNKIQ
+593 
-598 GQPFYVYE
+598 
-606 VESKIDEILER
+606 

>member
-10 DAIVLFAGDSGD
+10 DAVVLFAGDSGD

-40 DVSTHPDFPAEIRA
+40 DVSTHPDYPAEIRA

-62 SGFQLHFSSRDIYT
+62 SGFQLHFSSQDIFT

-91 LTENIEYL
+91 LSENHEYL

-108 IDNFQKKNLDLAG
+108 TDNFQKKNLNLAG
-121 YVTNPLEDDSLSQFQ
+121 YVSNPLEDDSLSQFQ
-136 IFSVE
+136 IFSIE
-141 LTYLTREALAETE
+141 LTRLTHEALAETE

-176 NRPIDYTLRFLK
+176 NRPMDYTLRFIK
-188 EKFGARK
+188 ETLGARYPK
-195 PQFVEANTLALKA
+195 FVEPNILALKA
-208 GIAFA
+208 GVAFA

-254 AGLQLVYGSYP
+254 ARLQLVYGSYP

-291 EIAAVGSAIGASFGG
+291 EIAAVGSAIGASYGG

-312 SSGPGIALKAEAIG
+312 SSGPGIALKGEAIG

-361 LYGRNGESPVPVVAA
+361 LYGRNGESPVPVIAA
-376 ARPSDCFDTAYEAA
+376 SRPSDCFDTAYEAA

-405 NTIAN
+405 NSIAN
-410 GAEPWRIPDVS
+410 GAEPWKIPDAS
-421 TLPSV
+421 TLPAM
-426 TTRIESNGSNAEE
+426 TTRFVSNGSNTEE
-439 FEFMAYARDEETLAR
+439 FMPYARDEETLAR
-454 PWAIPG
+454 SWAVPG
-460 TLGLEHRIG
+460 TPGLEHRIG

-482 DPENHEKMSR
+482 DPDNHEKMTR

-513 NGDELLII
+513 DGDELLVI
-521 GWGGTFGAL
+521 GWGGTFGTL
-530 RTAVKK
+530 RTAVKN
-536 KQTEGV
+536 KQAEGV
-542 PVSHVHLR
+542 SVSHVHLR

-558 LGDIINRFK
+558 LGDIISRYQ

-578 IITII
+578 IATII

>member
-10 DAIVLFAGDSGD
+10 DAVVLFAGDSGD

-40 DVSTHPDFPAEIRA
+40 DVSTHPDYPAEIRA

-62 SGFQLHFSSRDIYT
+62 SGFQLHFSSQDIFT

-91 LTENIEYL
+91 LSENHEYL

-108 IDNFQKKNLDLAG
+108 TDNFQKKNLNLAG
-121 YVTNPLEDDSLSQFQ
+121 YVSNPLEDDSLSQFQ
-136 IFSVE
+136 IFSIE
-141 LTYLTREALAETE
+141 LTRLTHEALAETE

-176 NRPIDYTLRFLK
+176 NRPMDYTLRFIK
-188 EKFGARK
+188 ETLGTRYPK
-195 PQFVEANTLALKA
+195 FVEPNILALKA
-208 GIAFA
+208 GVAFA

-254 AGLQLVYGSYP
+254 ARLQLVYGSYP

-291 EIAAVGSAIGASFGG
+291 EIAAVGSAIGASYGG

-312 SSGPGIALKAEAIG
+312 SSGPGIALKGEAIG

-361 LYGRNGESPVPVVAA
+361 LYGRNGESPVPVIAA
-376 ARPSDCFDTAYEAA
+376 SRPSDCFDTAYEAA

-405 NTIAN
+405 NSIAN
-410 GAEPWRIPDVS
+410 GAEPWKIPDAS
-421 TLPSV
+421 TLPAM
-426 TTRIESNGSNAEE
+426 TTRFVSNGSNTEE
-439 FEFMAYARDEETLAR
+439 FMPYARDEETLAR
-454 PWAIPG
+454 SWAVPG
-460 TLGLEHRIG
+460 TPGLEHRIG

-482 DPENHEKMSR
+482 DPDNHEKMTR

-513 NGDELLII
+513 DGDELLVI
-521 GWGGTFGAL
+521 GWGGTFGTL
-530 RTAVKK
+530 RTAVKN
-536 KQTEGV
+536 KQAEGV
-542 PVSHVHLR
+542 SVSHVHLR

-558 LGDIINRFK
+558 LGDIISRYQ

-578 IITII
+578 IATII

>member
-10 DAIVLFAGDSGD
+10 DAVVLFAGDSGD

-40 DVSTHPDFPAEIRA
+40 DVSTHPDYPAEIRA

-62 SGFQLHFSSRDIYT
+62 SGFQLHFSSQDIFT

-91 LTENIEYL
+91 LSENHEYL

-108 IDNFQKKNLDLAG
+108 TDNFQKKNLNLAG
-121 YVTNPLEDDSLSQFQ
+121 YVSNPLEDDSLSQFQ
-136 IFSVE
+136 IFSIE
-141 LTYLTREALAETE
+141 LTRLTHEALAETE

-176 NRPIDYTLRFLK
+176 NRPMDYTLRFIK
-188 EKFGARK
+188 ETLGARYPK
-195 PQFVEANTLALKA
+195 FVEPNILALKA
-208 GIAFA
+208 GVAFA

-254 AGLQLVYGSYP
+254 ARLQLVYGSYP

-291 EIAAVGSAIGASFGG
+291 EIAAVGSAIGASYGG

-312 SSGPGIALKAEAIG
+312 SSGPGIALKGEAIG

-361 LYGRNGESPVPVVAA
+361 LYGRNGESPVPVIAA
-376 ARPSDCFDTAYEAA
+376 SRPSDCFDTAYEAA

-405 NTIAN
+405 NSIAN
-410 GAEPWRIPDVS
+410 GAEPWKIPEAS
-421 TLPSV
+421 TLPAM
-426 TTRIESNGSNAEE
+426 TTRFVSNGSNTEE
-439 FEFMAYARDEETLAR
+439 FMPYARDEETLAR
-454 PWAIPG
+454 SWAVPG
-460 TLGLEHRIG
+460 TPGLEHRIG

-482 DPENHEKMSR
+482 DPDNHEKMTR

-513 NGDELLII
+513 DGDELLVI
-521 GWGGTFGAL
+521 GWGGTFGTL
-530 RTAVKK
+530 RTAVKN
-536 KQTEGV
+536 KQAEGV
-542 PVSHVHLR
+542 SVSHVHLR

-558 LGDIINRFK
+558 LGDIISRYQ

-578 IITII
+578 IATII

>member
-10 DAIVLFAGDSGD
+10 DAVVLFAGDSGD

-40 DVSTHPDFPAEIRA
+40 DVSTHPDYPAEIRA

-62 SGFQLHFSSRDIYT
+62 SGFQLHFSSQDIFT

-91 LTENIEYL
+91 LSENHEYL

-108 IDNFQKKNLDLAG
+108 TDNFQKKNLNLAG
-121 YVTNPLEDDSLSQFQ
+121 YVSNPLEDDSLSQFQ
-136 IFSVE
+136 IFSIE
-141 LTYLTREALAETE
+141 LTRLTHEALAETE

-176 NRPIDYTLRFLK
+176 NRPMDYTLRFIK
-188 EKFGARK
+188 ETLGTRYPK
-195 PQFVEANTLALKA
+195 FVEPNILALKA
-208 GIAFA
+208 GVAFA

-243 AAIGLIAASQK
+243 AAIGLIAAAQK
-254 AGLQLVYGSYP
+254 ARLQLVYGSYP

-291 EIAAVGSAIGASFGG
+291 EIAAVGSAIGASYGG

-312 SSGPGIALKAEAIG
+312 SSGPGIALKGEAIG

-361 LYGRNGESPVPVVAA
+361 LYGRNGESPVPVIAA

-405 NTIAN
+405 NSIAN
-410 GAEPWRIPDVS
+410 GAEPWKIPDAS
-421 TLPSV
+421 TLPAM
-426 TTRIESNGSNAEE
+426 TTRFVSNGSNTEE
-439 FEFMAYARDEETLAR
+439 FMPYARDEETLAR
-454 PWAIPG
+454 PWAVPG
-460 TLGLEHRIG
+460 TPGLEHRIG

-482 DPENHEKMSR
+482 DPDNHEKMSR

-513 NGDELLII
+513 DGDELLVI
-521 GWGGTFGAL
+521 GWGGTFGTL
-530 RTAVKK
+530 RTAVKN
-536 KQTEGV
+536 KQAEGV
-542 PVSHVHLR
+542 SVSHVHLR

-558 LGDIINRFK
+558 LGDIISRYQ

-578 IITII
+578 IATII

>member
-10 DAIVLFAGDSGD
+10 DAVVLFAGDSGD

-40 DVSTHPDFPAEIRA
+40 DVSTHPDYPAEIRA

-62 SGFQLHFSSRDIYT
+62 SGFQLHFSSQDIFT

-91 LTENIEYL
+91 LSENREYL

-108 IDNFQKKNLDLAG
+108 TDNFQKKNLNLAG
-121 YVTNPLEDDSLSQFQ
+121 YVSNPLEDDSLSQFQ
-136 IFSVE
+136 IFSIE
-141 LTYLTREALAETE
+141 LTRLTHEALAETE

-176 NRPIDYTLRFLK
+176 NRPMDYTLRFIK
-188 EKFGARK
+188 ETLGVRYPK
-195 PQFVEANTLALKA
+195 FVEPNILALKA
-208 GIAFA
+208 GVAFA

-243 AAIGLIAASQK
+243 AALGLIAASQK
-254 AGLQLVYGSYP
+254 ARLQLVYGSYP

-291 EIAAVGSAIGASFGG
+291 EIAAVGSAIGASYGG

-312 SSGPGIALKAEAIG
+312 SSGPGIALKGEAIG

-361 LYGRNGESPVPVVAA
+361 LYGRNGESPVPVIAA
-376 ARPSDCFDTAYEAA
+376 SRPSDCFDTAYEAA

-405 NTIAN
+405 NSIAN
-410 GAEPWRIPDVS
+410 GAEPWKIPDAS
-421 TLPSV
+421 TLPAM
-426 TTRIESNGSNAEE
+426 TTRFVSNGSNTEE
-439 FEFMAYARDEETLAR
+439 FMPYARDEETLAR
-454 PWAIPG
+454 PWAVPG
-460 TLGLEHRIG
+460 TPGLEHRIG

-482 DPENHEKMSR
+482 DPDNHEKMSR

-513 NGDELLII
+513 DGDELLVI
-521 GWGGTFGAL
+521 GWGGTFGTL
-530 RTAVKK
+530 RTAVKN
-536 KQTEGV
+536 KQAEGV
-542 PVSHVHLR
+542 SVSHVHLR

-558 LGDIINRFK
+558 LGDIISRYQ

-578 IITII
+578 IATII

>member
-10 DAIVLFAGDSGD
+10 DAVVLFAGDSGD

-62 SGFQLHFSSRDIYT
+62 SGFQLHFSSQDIFT

-91 LTENIEYL
+91 LSENCEHL
-99 KPNGLLIVN
+99 KPNGLLIIN
-108 IDNFQKKNLDLAG
+108 IDNFQKKNLNLAG
-121 YVTNPLEDDSLSQFQ
+121 YVTNPLEDGSLSQFQ
-136 IFSVE
+136 IFSIE
-141 LTYLTREALAETE
+141 LTFLTHEALVETE
-154 LTSKEKDLCKN
+154 LTAKEKDLCKN
-165 FFALGVIFWLF
+165 FFALGIIFWLF
-176 NRPIDYTLRFLK
+176 NRPIDYTLRFIK
-188 EKFGARK
+188 ETLGARYPK
-195 PQFVEANTLALKA
+195 FVEPNILALKA

-221 TYEVKPAKFQ
+221 TYEVRPAKFQ

-254 AGLQLVYGSYP
+254 ANLQLVYGSYP

-312 SSGPGIALKAEAIG
+312 SSGPGIALKGEAIG
-326 LAVMVELPLVI
+326 LAVMVELPLVV

-405 NTIAN
+405 NSVAN
-410 GAEPWRIPDVS
+410 GAEPWQIPDVS
-421 TLPSV
+421 TLPAI
-426 TTRIESNGSNAEE
+426 TTRIVSNGDNAEG
-439 FEFMAYARDEETLAR
+439 FQPYVRDEETLAR
-454 PWAIPG
+454 PWALPG
-460 TLGLEHRIG
+460 TPGLEHRIG

-475 LTGNVSY
+475 ITGNVSY
-482 DPENHEKMSR
+482 DPDNHEKMSQ

-513 NGDELLII
+513 DGDELLVI
-521 GWGGTFGAL
+521 GWGGTFGTL
-530 RTAVKK
+530 RTAVKN
-536 KQTEGV
+536 KQAEGV

-550 YLNPLPAD
+550 YLNPLPLD
-558 LGDIINRFK
+558 LGDIISRFE

-578 IITII
+578 IVTIL

-593 FNKIQ
+593 FNKVQ

>member
-10 DAIVLFAGDSGD
+10 DAVVLFAGDSGD

-62 SGFQLHFSSRDIYT
+62 SGFQLHFSSQYIFT

-91 LTENIEYL
+91 LSENHEHL

-108 IDNFQKKNLDLAG
+108 TDNFQKKNLNLAG
-121 YVTNPLEDDSLSQFQ
+121 YVSNPLEDDSLSQFQ
-136 IFSVE
+136 IFSIE
-141 LTYLTREALAETE
+141 LTRLTHEALAETE

-176 NRPIDYTLRFLK
+176 NRPMDYTLRFIK
-188 EKFGARK
+188 ETLGVRYPK
-195 PQFVEANTLALKA
+195 FVEPNILALKA
-208 GIAFA
+208 GVAFA

-254 AGLQLVYGSYP
+254 ARLQLVYGSYP

-291 EIAAVGSAIGASFGG
+291 EIAAVGSAIGASYGG

-312 SSGPGIALKAEAIG
+312 SSGPGIALKGEAIG

-361 LYGRNGESPVPVVAA
+361 LYGRNGESPVPVIAA
-376 ARPSDCFDTAYEAA
+376 SRPSDCFDTAYEAA

-405 NTIAN
+405 NSIAN
-410 GAEPWRIPDVS
+410 GAEPWKIPDAS
-421 TLPSV
+421 TLPAM
-426 TTRIESNGSNAEE
+426 TTRFVSNGSNTEE
-439 FEFMAYARDEETLAR
+439 FMPYARDEETLAR
-454 PWAIPG
+454 SWAVPG
-460 TLGLEHRIG
+460 TPGLEHRIG

-482 DPENHEKMSR
+482 DPDNHEKMTR

-513 NGDELLII
+513 DGDELLVI
-521 GWGGTFGAL
+521 GWGGTFGTL
-530 RTAVKK
+530 RTAVKN
-536 KQTEGV
+536 KQAEGV
-542 PVSHVHLR
+542 SVSHVHLR

-558 LGDIINRFK
+558 LGDIISRYQ

-578 IITII
+578 IATII

>member
-10 DAIVLFAGDSGD
+10 DAVVLFAGDSGD

-40 DVSTHPDFPAEIRA
+40 DVSTHPDYPAEIRA

-62 SGFQLHFSSRDIYT
+62 SGFQLHFSSQDIFT

-91 LTENIEYL
+91 LSENHEYL

-108 IDNFQKKNLDLAG
+108 TDNFQKKNLNLAG
-121 YVTNPLEDDSLSQFQ
+121 YVSNPLEDDSLSQFQ
-136 IFSVE
+136 IFSIE
-141 LTYLTREALAETE
+141 LTRLTHEALAETE

-176 NRPIDYTLRFLK
+176 NRPMDYTLRFIK
-188 EKFGARK
+188 ETLGTRYPK
-195 PQFVEANTLALKA
+195 FVEPNILALKA
-208 GIAFA
+208 GVAFA

-254 AGLQLVYGSYP
+254 ARLQLVYGSYP

-291 EIAAVGSAIGASFGG
+291 EIAAVGSAIGASYGG

-361 LYGRNGESPVPVVAA
+361 LYGRNGESPVPVIAA
-376 ARPSDCFDTAYEAA
+376 SRPSDCFDTAYEAA

-405 NTIAN
+405 NSIAN
-410 GAEPWRIPDVS
+410 GAEPWKIPDAS
-421 TLPSV
+421 TLPAM
-426 TTRIESNGSNAEE
+426 TTRFVSNGSNTEE
-439 FEFMAYARDEETLAR
+439 FMPYARDEETLAR
-454 PWAIPG
+454 SWAVPG
-460 TLGLEHRIG
+460 TPGLEHRIG

-482 DPENHEKMSR
+482 DPDNHEKMTR

-513 NGDELLII
+513 DGDELLVI
-521 GWGGTFGAL
+521 GWGGTFGTL
-530 RTAVKK
+530 RTAVKN
-536 KQTEGV
+536 KQAEGV
-542 PVSHVHLR
+542 SVSHVHLR

-558 LGDIINRFK
+558 LGDIISRYQ

-578 IITII
+578 IATII

>member
-10 DAIVLFAGDSGD
+10 DAVVLFAGDSGD

-40 DVSTHPDFPAEIRA
+40 DVSTHPDYPAEIRA

-62 SGFQLHFSSRDIYT
+62 SGFQLHFSSQDIFT

-91 LTENIEYL
+91 LSENREYL

-108 IDNFQKKNLDLAG
+108 TDNFQKKNLNLAG
-121 YVTNPLEDDSLSQFQ
+121 YVSNPLEDDSLSQFQ
-136 IFSVE
+136 IFSIE
-141 LTYLTREALAETE
+141 LTRLTHEALAETE

-176 NRPIDYTLRFLK
+176 NRPMDYTLRFIK
-188 EKFGARK
+188 ETLGARYPK
-195 PQFVEANTLALKA
+195 FVEPNILALKA
-208 GIAFA
+208 GVAFA

-254 AGLQLVYGSYP
+254 ARLQLVYGSYP

-291 EIAAVGSAIGASFGG
+291 EIAAVGSAIGASYGG

-312 SSGPGIALKAEAIG
+312 SSGPGIALKGEAIG

-361 LYGRNGESPVPVVAA
+361 LYGRNGESPVPVIAA
-376 ARPSDCFDTAYEAA
+376 SRPSDCFDTAYEAA

-405 NTIAN
+405 NSIAN
-410 GAEPWRIPDVS
+410 GAEPWKIPEAS
-421 TLPSV
+421 TLPAM
-426 TTRIESNGSNAEE
+426 TTRFVSNGSNTEE
-439 FEFMAYARDEETLAR
+439 FMPYARDEETLAR
-454 PWAIPG
+454 SWAVPG
-460 TLGLEHRIG
+460 TPGLEHRIG

-482 DPENHEKMSR
+482 DPDNHEKMTR

-513 NGDELLII
+513 DGDELLVI
-521 GWGGTFGAL
+521 GWGGTFGTL
-530 RTAVKK
+530 RTAVKN
-536 KQTEGV
+536 KQAEGV
-542 PVSHVHLR
+542 SVSHVHLR

-558 LGDIINRFK
+558 LGDIISRYQ

-578 IITII
+578 IATII

>member
-10 DAIVLFAGDSGD
+10 DAVVLFAGDSGD

-62 SGFQLHFSSRDIYT
+62 SGFQLHFSSQDIFT

-91 LTENIEYL
+91 LSENHEYL

-108 IDNFQKKNLDLAG
+108 TDNFQKKNLNLAG
-121 YVTNPLEDDSLSQFQ
+121 YVSNPLEDDSLSQFQ
-136 IFSVE
+136 IFSIE
-141 LTYLTREALAETE
+141 LTRLTHEALAETE

-176 NRPIDYTLRFLK
+176 NRPMDYTLRFIK
-188 EKFGARK
+188 ETLGARYPK
-195 PQFVEANTLALKA
+195 FVEPNILALKA
-208 GIAFA
+208 GVAFA

-278 YKEFGVKTMQMED
+278 YKEFDVKTMQMED
-291 EIAAVGSAIGASFGG
+291 EIAAVGSAIGASYGG

-312 SSGPGIALKAEAIG
+312 SSGPGIALKGEAIG
-326 LAVMVELPLVI
+326 LAVMVELPLII

-361 LYGRNGESPVPVVAA
+361 LYGRNGESPVPVIAA

-405 NTIAN
+405 NSIAN
-410 GAEPWRIPDVS
+410 GAEPWKIPDVS
-421 TLPSV
+421 TLPAM
-426 TTRIESNGSNAEE
+426 TTRFVSNGSNTEE
-439 FEFMAYARDEETLAR
+439 FMPYARDEETLAR
-454 PWAIPG
+454 SWAVPG
-460 TLGLEHRIG
+460 TPGLEHRIG

-482 DPENHEKMSR
+482 DPDNHEKMSR

-513 NGDELLII
+513 EGDELLVI
-521 GWGGTFGAL
+521 GWGGTFGTL
-530 RTAVKK
+530 RTAVKN
-536 KQTEGV
+536 KQAEGV

-558 LGDIINRFK
+558 LGDIISRYQ

-578 IITII
+578 IATII

>member
-10 DAIVLFAGDSGD
+10 DAVVLFAGDSGD

-62 SGFQLHFSSRDIYT
+62 SGFQLHFSSQDIFT

-91 LTENIEYL
+91 LSENHEYL

-108 IDNFQKKNLDLAG
+108 IDNFQKKNLNLAG
-121 YVTNPLEDDSLSQFQ
+121 YVSNPLEDDSLSQFQ
-136 IFSVE
+136 IFSIE
-141 LTYLTREALAETE
+141 LTRLTHEALAETE

-176 NRPIDYTLRFLK
+176 NRPMDYTLRFIK
-188 EKFGARK
+188 ETLGARYPK
-195 PQFVEANTLALKA
+195 FVEPNILALKA
-208 GIAFA
+208 GVAFA

-254 AGLQLVYGSYP
+254 ARLQLVYGSYP

-291 EIAAVGSAIGASFGG
+291 EIAAVGSAIGASYGG

-312 SSGPGIALKAEAIG
+312 SSGPGIALKGEAIG

-361 LYGRNGESPVPVVAA
+361 LYGRNGESPVPVIAA
-376 ARPSDCFDTAYEAA
+376 SRPSDCFDTAYEAA

-405 NTIAN
+405 NSIAN
-410 GAEPWRIPDVS
+410 GAEPWKIPEAS
-421 TLPSV
+421 TLPAM
-426 TTRIESNGSNAEE
+426 TTRFVSNGSNTEE
-439 FEFMAYARDEETLAR
+439 FMPYARDEETLAR
-454 PWAIPG
+454 SWAVPG
-460 TLGLEHRIG
+460 TPGLEHRIG

-482 DPENHEKMSR
+482 DPDNHEKMTR

-513 NGDELLII
+513 DGDELLVI
-521 GWGGTFGAL
+521 GWGGTFGTL
-530 RTAVKK
+530 RTAVKN
-536 KQTEGV
+536 KQAEGV
-542 PVSHVHLR
+542 SVSHVHLR

-558 LGDIINRFK
+558 LGDIISRYQ

-578 IITII
+578 IATII

>member
-10 DAIVLFAGDSGD
+10 DAVVLFAGDSGD

-62 SGFQLHFSSRDIYT
+62 SGFQLHFSSQDIFT

-91 LTENIEYL
+91 LSENHEYL

-108 IDNFQKKNLDLAG
+108 TDNFQKKNLNLAG
-121 YVTNPLEDDSLSQFQ
+121 YVSNPLEDDSLSQFQ
-136 IFSVE
+136 IFSIE
-141 LTYLTREALAETE
+141 LTRLTHEALAETE

-176 NRPIDYTLRFLK
+176 NRPMDYTLRFIK
-188 EKFGARK
+188 ETLGARYPK
-195 PQFVEANTLALKA
+195 FVEPNILALKA
-208 GIAFA
+208 GVAFA

-254 AGLQLVYGSYP
+254 ARLQLVYGSYP

-291 EIAAVGSAIGASFGG
+291 EIAAVGSAIGASYGG

-312 SSGPGIALKAEAIG
+312 SSGPGIALKGEAIG

-361 LYGRNGESPVPVVAA
+361 LYGRNGESPVPVIAA

-405 NTIAN
+405 NSIAN
-410 GAEPWRIPDVS
+410 GAEPWKIPDVS
-421 TLPSV
+421 TLPAM
-426 TTRIESNGSNAEE
+426 TTHFVSNGSNTEE
-439 FEFMAYARDEETLAR
+439 FMPYARDEETLAR
-454 PWAIPG
+454 PWAVPG
-460 TLGLEHRIG
+460 TPGLEHRIG

-482 DPENHEKMSR
+482 DPDNHEKMTR

-513 NGDELLII
+513 DGDELLVI
-521 GWGGTFGAL
+521 GWGGTFGTL
-530 RTAVKK
+530 RTAVKN
-536 KQTEGV
+536 KQAEGV

-558 LGDIINRFK
+558 LGDIISRYQ

-578 IITII
+578 IATII

>member
-10 DAIVLFAGDSGD
+10 DAVVLFAGDSGD

-40 DVSTHPDFPAEIRA
+40 DVSTHPDYPAEIRA

-62 SGFQLHFSSRDIYT
+62 SGFQLHFSSQDIFT

-91 LTENIEYL
+91 LSENHEYL

-108 IDNFQKKNLDLAG
+108 TDNFQKKNLNLAG
-121 YVTNPLEDDSLSQFQ
+121 YVSNPLEDDSLSQFQ
-136 IFSVE
+136 IFSIE
-141 LTYLTREALAETE
+141 LTRLTHEALAETE

-176 NRPIDYTLRFLK
+176 NRPMDYTLRFIK
-188 EKFGARK
+188 ETLGVRYPK
-195 PQFVEANTLALKA
+195 FVEPNILALKA
-208 GIAFA
+208 GVAFA

-278 YKEFGVKTMQMED
+278 YKEFDVKTMQMED
-291 EIAAVGSAIGASFGG
+291 EIAAVGSAIGASYGG

-312 SSGPGIALKAEAIG
+312 SSGPGIALKGEAIG
-326 LAVMVELPLVI
+326 LAVMVELPLII

-361 LYGRNGESPVPVVAA
+361 LYGRNGESPVPVIAA

-405 NTIAN
+405 NSIAN
-410 GAEPWRIPDVS
+410 GAEPWKIPDVS
-421 TLPSV
+421 TLPAM
-426 TTRIESNGSNAEE
+426 TTRFVSNGSNTEE
-439 FEFMAYARDEETLAR
+439 FMPYARDEETLAR
-454 PWAIPG
+454 PWAVPG
-460 TLGLEHRIG
+460 TPGLEHRIG

-482 DPENHEKMSR
+482 DPDNHEKMSR

-513 NGDELLII
+513 EGDELLVI
-521 GWGGTFGAL
+521 GWGGTFGTL
-530 RTAVKK
+530 RTAVKN
-536 KQTEGV
+536 KQAEGV

-558 LGDIINRFK
+558 LGDIISRYQ

-578 IITII
+578 IATII

>member
-10 DAIVLFAGDSGD
+10 DAVVLFAGDSGD

-62 SGFQLHFSSRDIYT
+62 SGFQLHFSSQDIFT

-91 LTENIEYL
+91 LSENHEYL

-108 IDNFQKKNLDLAG
+108 TDNFQKKNLNLAG
-121 YVTNPLEDDSLSQFQ
+121 YVSNPLEDDSLSQFQ
-136 IFSVE
+136 IFSIE
-141 LTYLTREALAETE
+141 LTRLTHEALAETE

-176 NRPIDYTLRFLK
+176 NRPMDYTLRFIK
-188 EKFGARK
+188 ETLGVRYPK
-195 PQFVEANTLALKA
+195 FVEPNILALKA
-208 GIAFA
+208 GVAFA

-254 AGLQLVYGSYP
+254 ARLQLVYGSYP

-278 YKEFGVKTMQMED
+278 YKEFDVKTMQMED
-291 EIAAVGSAIGASFGG
+291 EIAAVGSAIGASYGG

-312 SSGPGIALKAEAIG
+312 SSGPGIALKGEAIG

-361 LYGRNGESPVPVVAA
+361 LYGRNGESPVPVIAA

-405 NTIAN
+405 NSIAN
-410 GAEPWRIPDVS
+410 GAEPWKIPDVS
-421 TLPSV
+421 TLPAM
-426 TTRIESNGSNAEE
+426 TTRFVSNGSNTEE
-439 FEFMAYARDEETLAR
+439 FMPYARDEETLAR
-454 PWAIPG
+454 SWAVPG
-460 TLGLEHRIG
+460 TPGLEHRIG

-482 DPENHEKMSR
+482 DPDNHEKMSL

-513 NGDELLII
+513 EGDELLVI
-521 GWGGTFGAL
+521 GWGGTFGTL
-530 RTAVKK
+530 RTAVKN
-536 KQTEGV
+536 KQAEGV

-558 LGDIINRFK
+558 LGDIISRYQ

-578 IITII
+578 IATII

>member
-291 EIAAVGSAIGASFGG
+291 EIAAVGSAIGASYGG

-361 LYGRNGESPVPVVAA
+361 LYGRNGESPVPVIAA

-405 NTIAN
+405 NSIAN
-410 GAEPWRIPDVS
+410 GAEPWKIPDAS
-421 TLPSV
+421 TLPAM
-426 TTRIESNGSNAEE
+426 TTRFVSNGSNTEE
-439 FEFMAYARDEETLAR
+439 FMPYARDEETLAR
-454 PWAIPG
+454 SWAVPG
-460 TLGLEHRIG
+460 TPGLEHRIG

-482 DPENHEKMSR
+482 DPDNHEKMTR

-513 NGDELLII
+513 DGDELLVI
-521 GWGGTFGAL
+521 GWGGTFGTL
-530 RTAVKK
+530 RTAVKN
-536 KQTEGV
+536 KQAEGV
-542 PVSHVHLR
+542 SVSHVHLR

-558 LGDIINRFK
+558 LGDIISRYQ

-578 IITII
+578 IATII

>member
-91 LTENIEYL
+91 LTENIKYL

-188 EKFGARK
+188 EKFGVRK

>member
-10 DAIVLFAGDSGD
+10 DAVVLFAGDSGD

-40 DVSTHPDFPAEIRA
+40 DVSTHPDYPAEIRA

-62 SGFQLHFSSRDIYT
+62 SGFQLHFSSQDIFT

-91 LTENIEYL
+91 LSENHEYL

-108 IDNFQKKNLDLAG
+108 TDNFQKKNLNLAG
-121 YVTNPLEDDSLSQFQ
+121 YVSNPLEDDSLSQFQ
-136 IFSVE
+136 IFSIE
-141 LTYLTREALAETE
+141 LTRLTHEALAETE

-176 NRPIDYTLRFLK
+176 NRPMDYTLRFIK
-188 EKFGARK
+188 ETLGTRYPK
-195 PQFVEANTLALKA
+195 FVEPNILALKA
-208 GIAFA
+208 GVAFA

-243 AAIGLIAASQK
+243 AALGLIAASQK
-254 AGLQLVYGSYP
+254 ARLQLVYGSYP

-291 EIAAVGSAIGASFGG
+291 EIAAVGSAIGASYGG

-312 SSGPGIALKAEAIG
+312 SSGPGIALKGEAIG

-361 LYGRNGESPVPVVAA
+361 LYGRNGESPVPVIAA
-376 ARPSDCFDTAYEAA
+376 SRPSDCFDTAYEAA

-405 NTIAN
+405 NSIAN
-410 GAEPWRIPDVS
+410 GAEPWKIPDAS
-421 TLPSV
+421 TLPAM
-426 TTRIESNGSNAEE
+426 TTRFVSNGSNTEE
-439 FEFMAYARDEETLAR
+439 FMPYARDEETLAR
-454 PWAIPG
+454 SWAVPG
-460 TLGLEHRIG
+460 TPGLEHRIG

-482 DPENHEKMSR
+482 DPDNHEKMTR

-513 NGDELLII
+513 DGDELLVI
-521 GWGGTFGAL
+521 GWGGTFGTL
-530 RTAVKK
+530 RTAVKN
-536 KQTEGV
+536 KQAEGV
-542 PVSHVHLR
+542 SVSHVHLR

-558 LGDIINRFK
+558 LGDIISRYQ

-578 IITII
+578 IATII

>member
-10 DAIVLFAGDSGD
+10 DAVVLFAGDSGD

-40 DVSTHPDFPAEIRA
+40 DVSTHPDYPAEIRA

-62 SGFQLHFSSRDIYT
+62 SGFQLHFSSQDIFT

-91 LTENIEYL
+91 LSENHEYL

-108 IDNFQKKNLDLAG
+108 TDNFQKKNLNLAG
-121 YVTNPLEDDSLSQFQ
+121 YVSNPLEDDSLSQFQ
-136 IFSVE
+136 IFSIE
-141 LTYLTREALAETE
+141 LTRLTHEALAETE

-176 NRPIDYTLRFLK
+176 NRPMDYTLRFIK
-188 EKFGARK
+188 ETLGVRYPK
-195 PQFVEANTLALKA
+195 FVEPNILALKA
-208 GIAFA
+208 GVAFA

-254 AGLQLVYGSYP
+254 ARLQLVYGSYP

-278 YKEFGVKTMQMED
+278 YKEFDVKTMQMED
-291 EIAAVGSAIGASFGG
+291 EIAAVGSAIGASYGG

-312 SSGPGIALKAEAIG
+312 SSGPGIALKGEAIG

-361 LYGRNGESPVPVVAA
+361 LYGRNGESPVPVIAA

-405 NTIAN
+405 NSIAN
-410 GAEPWRIPDVS
+410 GAEPWKIPDVS
-421 TLPSV
+421 TLPAM
-426 TTRIESNGSNAEE
+426 TTRFVSNGSNTEE
-439 FEFMAYARDEETLAR
+439 FMPYARDEETLAR
-454 PWAIPG
+454 SWAVPG
-460 TLGLEHRIG
+460 TPGLEHRIG

-482 DPENHEKMSR
+482 DPDNHEKMSL

-513 NGDELLII
+513 DSDELLVI
-521 GWGGTFGAL
+521 GWGGTFGTL
-530 RTAVKK
+530 RTAVKN
-536 KQTEGV
+536 KQAEGV

-558 LGDIINRFK
+558 LGDIISRYQ

-578 IITII
+578 IATII

>member
-10 DAIVLFAGDSGD
+10 DAVVLFAGDSGD

-40 DVSTHPDFPAEIRA
+40 DVSTHPDYPAEIRA

-62 SGFQLHFSSRDIYT
+62 SGFQLHFSSQDIFT

-91 LTENIEYL
+91 LSENHEYL

-108 IDNFQKKNLDLAG
+108 TDNFQKKNLNLAG
-121 YVTNPLEDDSLSQFQ
+121 YVSNPLEDDSLSQFQ
-136 IFSVE
+136 IFSIG
-141 LTYLTREALAETE
+141 LTRLTHEALAETE

-176 NRPIDYTLRFLK
+176 NRPMDYTLRFIK
-188 EKFGARK
+188 ETLGARYPK
-195 PQFVEANTLALKA
+195 FVEPNILALKA
-208 GIAFA
+208 GVAFA

-243 AAIGLIAASQK
+243 VAIGLIAASQK
-254 AGLQLVYGSYP
+254 ARLQLVYGSYP

-291 EIAAVGSAIGASFGG
+291 EIAAVGSAIGASYGG

-361 LYGRNGESPVPVVAA
+361 LYGRNGESPVPVIAA

-405 NTIAN
+405 NSIAN
-410 GAEPWRIPDVS
+410 GAEPWKIPDAS
-421 TLPSV
+421 TLPAM
-426 TTRIESNGSNAEE
+426 TTRFVSNGSNTEE
-439 FEFMAYARDEETLAR
+439 FMPYARDEETLAR
-454 PWAIPG
+454 SWAVPG
-460 TLGLEHRIG
+460 TPGLEHRIG

-482 DPENHEKMSR
+482 DPDNHEKMTR

-513 NGDELLII
+513 DGDELLVI
-521 GWGGTFGAL
+521 GWGGTFGTL
-530 RTAVKK
+530 RTAVKN
-536 KQTEGV
+536 KQAEGV
-542 PVSHVHLR
+542 SVSHVHLR

-558 LGDIINRFK
+558 LGDIISRHQ

-578 IITII
+578 IATII

>member
-10 DAIVLFAGDSGD
+10 DAVVLFAGDSGD

-40 DVSTHPDFPAEIRA
+40 DVSTHPDYPAEIRA

-62 SGFQLHFSSRDIYT
+62 SGFQLHFSSQDIFT

-91 LTENIEYL
+91 LSENHEYL

-108 IDNFQKKNLDLAG
+108 TDNFQKKNLNLAG
-121 YVTNPLEDDSLSQFQ
+121 YVSNPLEDDSLSQFQ
-136 IFSVE
+136 IFSIE
-141 LTYLTREALAETE
+141 LTRLTHEALAETE

-176 NRPIDYTLRFLK
+176 NRPMDYTLRFIK
-188 EKFGARK
+188 ETLGARYPK
-195 PQFVEANTLALKA
+195 FVEPNILALKA
-208 GIAFA
+208 GVAFA

-243 AAIGLIAASQK
+243 AALGLIAASQK
-254 AGLQLVYGSYP
+254 ARLQLVYGSYP

-291 EIAAVGSAIGASFGG
+291 EIAAVGSAIGASYGG

-312 SSGPGIALKAEAIG
+312 SSGPGIALKGEAIG

-361 LYGRNGESPVPVVAA
+361 LYGRNGESPVPVIAA
-376 ARPSDCFDTAYEAA
+376 SRPSDCFDTAYEAA

-405 NTIAN
+405 NSIAN
-410 GAEPWRIPDVS
+410 GAEPWKIPDAS
-421 TLPSV
+421 TLPAM
-426 TTRIESNGSNAEE
+426 TTRFVSNGSNTEE
-439 FEFMAYARDEETLAR
+439 FMPYARDEETLAR
-454 PWAIPG
+454 SWAVPG
-460 TLGLEHRIG
+460 TPGLEHRIG

-482 DPENHEKMSR
+482 DPDNHEKMSR

-513 NGDELLII
+513 DGDELLVI
-521 GWGGTFGAL
+521 GWGGTFGTL
-530 RTAVKK
+530 RTAVKN
-536 KQTEGV
+536 KQAEGV
-542 PVSHVHLR
+542 SVSHVHLR

-558 LGDIINRFK
+558 LGDIISRYQ

-578 IITII
+578 IATII